1 MARQGIYAR
10 IRHPRYVGS
19 LLAILGACFLA
30 GTQLMGTV
38 ARMWMVLA
46 SMATSMEQRDLR
58 ARRRVRRLLPR
69 QVPGFVPMSTTPG
82 EG

>member
-46 SMATSMEQRDLR
+46 SMAISMEQRDLR
-58 ARRRVRRLLPR
+58 ARFGAAYEDYCRARSRASCP
-69 QVPGFVPMSTTPG
+69 
-82 EG
+82 